1 MNCAHCGLPLSPT
14 NTSKSCPHCH
24 LPLSSGPTP
33 IVQQQPQEQ
42 IGSQAWTGSAQAPI
56 WGQAQHQSS
65 PPSPSSPTWTT
76 GPHQNQIPFPPVAQ
90 EPFQSAENLRQ
101 SAPAPAPG
109 RPSAIANNNTYLAPN
124 RTPGVMYS
132 TPISAARPQAPRTS
146 NLGFI
151 VAALC
156 VFTGGLI
163 LVSVFFFAMELP
175 SAGTTTAYPATPL
188 ATRNIIATSPAAT
201 PPLSPTVIP
210 SPTAGAFP
218 GQQYIDN
225 PQMANAVNINTAQPL
240 LPTTTFKVN
249 QKIFVTFNI
258 HPDGKSGAVC
268 LYWYLNN
275 KSVTQFPF
283 AVTANA
289 KAGYSYAIYG
299 GTGPAYVEIFWASTT
314 SCSDKILAQHVTFT
328 LTH

>member
-1 MNCAHCGLPLSPT
+1 MKCAHCGLPLPPT

-24 LPLSSGPTP
+24 FPLSSGPTP

-65 PPSPSSPTWTT
+65 PPPPSSPTWTT

-90 EPFQSAENLRQ
+90 ESFQSAENMRQ
-101 SAPAPAPG
+101 SAPG
-109 RPSAIANNNTYLAPN
+109 GMPSAITNNNTYIAPN

-132 TPISAARPQAPRTS
+132 APTSAARPQAPRTS

-156 VFTGGLI
+156 VITGGLI
-163 LVSVFFFAMELP
+163 LVSVFFFAMGLP

-188 ATRNIIATSPAAT
+188 ATRNITATSPAT
-201 PPLSPTVIP
+201 PTLSPTAIP

-225 PQMANAVNINTAQPL
+225 PQMASAVNFNTAQPL
-240 LPTTTFKVN
+240 ILTTSFKVN

-258 HPDGKSGAVC
+258 HPGGKNGAVC

>member
-1 MNCAHCGLPLSPT
+1 MKCAHCGLPLSPT
-14 NTSKSCPHCH
+14 NTSKSCPRCH
-24 LPLSSGPTP
+24 LSLSSGPTP

-56 WGQAQHQSS
+56 WGQAQYQSS
-65 PPSPSSPTWTT
+65 PPSPLPPTWTS

-90 EPFQSAENLRQ
+90 EPFQSAENMRQ
-101 SAPAPAPG
+101 SAPAPG
-109 RPSAIANNNTYLAPN
+109 GMPSAITNNNTYIAPN

-132 TPISAARPQAPRTS
+132 TPTSAVRPQAPRTS

-156 VFTGGLI
+156 VITGGLI
-163 LVSVFFFAMELP
+163 LVSVFFFAMGLP

-188 ATRNIIATSPAAT
+188 ATRNITATSAAT
-201 PPLSPTVIP
+201 PAP
-210 SPTAGAFP
+210 SPTAITSPTAGTFP
-218 GQQYIDN
+218 GQQYIVN
-225 PQMANAVNINTAQPL
+225 PQMASAVNINTAQPL
-240 LPTTTFKVN
+240 ILTTIFKVN
-249 QKIFVTFNI
+249 QKIYVTFYIN
-258 HPDGKSGAVC
+258 PGGKSGAVC

-328 LTH
+328 VTH